1 MGVLVRDSA
10 VSLGQIDRL
19 RFWGQINTGFSF
31 ERREFGRT
39 QKGGFRGVGV
49 GLGRLG
55 FAGGLG
61 HMGPASCAILGRLTE
76 IGFWCVGLVSLMH
89 HWNPPDCAFYGI
101 EAWKGGQNP
110 EARFGV

>member
-1 MGVLVRDSA
+1 MGLGFAGGLGVLVRDSA

-31 ERREFGRT
+31 ERRKLGRT

-55 FAGGLG
+55 FAGGVG
-61 HMGPASCAILGRLTE
+61 HVGPASCAILGRLTE
-76 IGFWCVGLVSLMH
+76 TGFWCIGLV
-89 HWNPPDCAFYGI
+89 
-101 EAWKGGQNP
+101 
-110 EARFGV
+110 